1 MRLKHSNKGHGA
13 FSRTNAVEV
22 VPRLT
27 PPRRSYAHAVS
38 IRLGAVYSIE
48 GDWRSVALG
57 GVLCGRNLRRYAT

>member
-1 MRLKHSNKGHGA
+1 MRLKHSNEGHDT
-13 FSRTNAVEV
+13 FLRTHAVEV

-27 PPRRSYAHAVS
+27 PPRRFYAHAVP

-48 GDWRSVALG
+48 GDWRSAALG